1 METRDW
7 GFGDVRLGSGDS
19 GLGTGESRLGNRDWG
34 MGIGSREPTAESRK
48 PSAAFSAAGLPP
60 DIFFI
65 KEHTDNDRQ
74 KGSCRC
80 GHAHGVKGGWEEEGG
95 GIGAGDAD
103 SEDGNH
109 IVDEG
114 EGRFPAGCKITG
126 EAEVDTGNGAVHH
139 IGLEVVVP
147 HGNDGGFS
155 RYEEGYDFRSFEVDE
170 EDAEKAEGDTDG
182 YAVAEG
188 LSAPFCQAGTQIL
201 GGRSRYSGHH
211 GRGYQEEEADNLF
224 YDAYRRCCFHA
235 AAVGDGGDNEEGYL
249 NESVLAGNGNADGKD
264 APGPFFSGKKGAAVQ
279 GKGCQLPI
287 EVDEGKDH
295 AHHFTGKGAPGG
307 AGGAHVEGADEKVV
321 QKDVDYAG
329 NGNEGHGGFC
339 VSHAPEKAAH
349 CVIQYNE
356 GHSGKA
362 DGQVGSGIFQ
372 RFRRCLQQLQNEG
385 HGEKEESSEYK
396 GEGDEKGGGASHE
409 AESFFFIFRPQG
421 PGDGN
426 GAADGEACNHDD
438 DHVHHL
444 AADGYAG
451 NGGGAIVLAGNE
463 KIRHTVE
470 GLEKAGCQIGNG
482 KAHHFWKKRSPG
494 QIILKYHSDFLIK
507 KRQNILIS
515 KEYHVF
521 FGK

>member
-1 METRDW
+1 M
-7 GFGDVRLGSGDS
+7 
-19 GLGTGESRLGNRDWG
+19 GNRDWG
-34 MGIGSREPTAESRK
+34 LETGDSGLESREP
-48 PSAAFSAAGLPP
+48 SAALSAAGLPP

-109 IVDEG
+109 VVNEG

-126 EAEVDTGNGAVHH
+126 EAEVDTGNGAVCH

-155 RYEEGYDFRSFEVDE
+155 WYEEGHDFRSFEVDE

-182 YAVAEG
+182 NAVAEG
-188 LSAPFCQAGTQIL
+188 LSASFCQAGAQVL

-211 GRGYQEEEADNLF
+211 GRGYQEEETDNLF
-224 YDAYRRCCFHA
+224 YDAYCRCGFHTA
-235 AAVGDGGDNEEGYL
+235 TVGDGGDDEEGYL
-249 NESVLAGNGNADGKD
+249 DESVLAGNGNADGKD
-264 APGPFFSGKKGAAVQ
+264 AAGPFFSGKKGAAGQ
-279 GKGCQLPI
+279 GEGRQLPI

-307 AGGAHVEGADEKVV
+307 AGGAHVEGTDEKVV

-372 RFRRCLQQLQNEG
+372 CFRRCLQQLQNEG

-409 AESFFFIFRPQG
+409 AESFFFIFCAQG

-463 KIRHTVE
+463 KIRHAVE
-470 GLEKAGCQIGNG
+470 GLEEAGCQIRNG
-482 KAHHFWKKRSPG
+482 KAHHFGKKGSSG

-521 FGK
+521 FRK

>member
-1 METRDW
+1 MGAREW
-7 GFGDVRLGSGDS
+7 
-19 GLGTGESRLGNRDWG
+19 GLGTGDWG
-34 MGIGSREPTAESRK
+34 LTADSGHPIADSLDWGIANRE
-48 PSAAFSAAGLPP
+48 PSAALSAGGLLP

-74 KGSCRC
+74 EGSCRC

-103 SEDGNH
+103 SENGNH
-109 IVDEG
+109 VVNEG
-114 EGRFPAGCKITG
+114 EGRFPAGCKIAG

-155 RYEEGYDFRSFEVDE
+155 RYEEGYDFRGFEVDK

-182 YAVAEG
+182 NAIAEG
-188 LSAPFCQAGTQIL
+188 LSASFCQTGAQVL

-211 GRGYQEEEADNLF
+211 GRGHQEEEADNLF
-224 YDAYRRCCFHA
+224 YDANSRCGFHA
-235 AAVGDGGDNEEGYL
+235 AAVGDGGDNKEGYL
-249 NESVLAGNGNADGKD
+249 NEDVLAGNGNADGKD
-264 APGPFFSGKKGAAVQ
+264 AAGPFFSGKKGAAVQ

-295 AHHFTGKGAPGG
+295 AHHFTGKGAPGS
-307 AGGAHVEGADEKVV
+307 AGGAHVEGADEKVI
-321 QKDVDYAG
+321 QKNVDYAG

-339 VSHAPEKAAH
+339 VSHASEKAAH
-349 CVIQYNE
+349 CVIQHNE

-385 HGEKEESSEYK
+385 HGEKEKSSEYQ

-409 AESFFFIFRPQG
+409 AESFFFIFCAQG

-463 KIRHTVE
+463 KICHAVE
-470 GLEKAGCQIGNG
+470 GLEEAGCQIGNG
-482 KAHHFWKKRSPG
+482 KAHHFGKKGSPG
-494 QIILKYHSDFLIK
+494 KIILKYHSGFLIK

-521 FGK
+521 FRK